1 MMTLHTTKEKVKN
14 MQKDIENRQNYLG
27 GSDVGAVLG
36 LNSFKSKFTLWSEKV
51 GNVEPED
58 ISDRDSVW
66 FGTQTEAINGKRFS
80 MKTGKKIQRS
90 NYAYGIK
97 EYPFIRTHVDYLVK
111 GESSGLE
118 CKFTGMNRF
127 DYENGEV
134 PPAHYAQVQLYMACT
149 GKQNWYLSTIQGNRY
164 HINSIARDDEFIEQ
178 MLKEMEDFWDHV
190 QSGEPVEID
199 GSTSTS
205 NTIASMF
212 PESNEEVE
220 TVNLDEFD
228 GTLVALQELGNQQKN
243 LKELSEKYKNEIK
256 AAMKEAE
263 KGESAQFAVSWKTD
277 KRGGR
282 RFTFKEKEV

>member
-1 MMTLHTTKEKVKN
+1 MELHPTKERVKN
-14 MQKDIENRQNYLG
+14 MRKDIENRRDYIG
-27 GSDVGAVLG
+27 GSDIGTVLG
-36 LNSFKSKFTLWSEKV
+36 LNPYKSKFTLWNEKV

-58 ISDRDSVW
+58 ISDKDPVW
-66 FGTQTEAINGKRFS
+66 FGTMTEAINGKRFA

-90 NYAYGIK
+90 NYAYGVK
-97 EYPFIRTHVDYLVK
+97 EYPFIRTHVDFLVK
-111 GESSGLE
+111 GESAGLE
-118 CKFTGMNRF
+118 CKFTGLNRF
-127 DYENGEV
+127 NYDDGEI
-134 PPAHYAQVQLYMACT
+134 PPSHYAQVQLYMACT
-149 GKQNWYLSTIQGNRY
+149 GRKTWYVATIEGNRY
-164 HINSIARDDEFIEQ
+164 HINSVERNEEFIEQ
-178 MLKEMEDFWDHV
+178 MFIELEDFWNHV
-190 QSGEPVEID
+190 MSGEPVEID

-220 TVNLDEFD
+220 TVNLDAFD

-263 KGESAQFAVSWKTD
+263 KGESAQFIVSWKTD

-282 RFTFKEKEV
+282 RFTFKEKEI